1 MLSEQFIHYSPVLP
15 GETQDF
21 QDCIDTLELTALK
34 TIGCH
39 YTFCN
44 KQQGNSRV
52 YSKIDWVFG
61 NLCWMTTHGHVEDD
75 YLGAGISDHSPIRIQ
90 MCPPPYSNPKPFK
103 LFKIVLNRPDFGRLV
118 DESWQKQTRGTAMV
132 RLWQK
137 LKYVK
142 LGLKNL
148 NSYMASYGQKL
159 IQVRH
164 ELELT
169 QISLVI
175 NPLYPRLIEMEKQL
189 LEEIRKWSDVETLVL
204 QQKSRAN
211 WIKGGDANTKFF
223 HAQVKIRESKNS
235 ITSVYDNAGIKVQDP
250 QMVEAEFIR
259 FYSKIMGARAKNLPC
274 PNVAFIKEGPC
285 LTYEQKCRL
294 VVPVTKEEI
303 MLAIKSMPTNK
314 SPGIDGSP
322 IEFFVKNWTVVKLN
336 VVQSIQEFF
345 HPGKCL
351 KPLVVQQLL

>member
-1 MLSEQFIHYSPVLP
+1 MAEF

-103 LFKIVLNRPDFGRLV
+103 LFKTVLNRPDFGRLV

-159 IQVRH
+159 IQ
-164 ELELT
+164 
-169 QISLVI
+169 
-175 NPLYPRLIEMEKQL
+175 KQL

-211 WIKGGDANTKFF
+211 WIK
-223 HAQVKIRESKNS
+223 
-235 ITSVYDNAGIKVQDP
+235 GIKVQDP